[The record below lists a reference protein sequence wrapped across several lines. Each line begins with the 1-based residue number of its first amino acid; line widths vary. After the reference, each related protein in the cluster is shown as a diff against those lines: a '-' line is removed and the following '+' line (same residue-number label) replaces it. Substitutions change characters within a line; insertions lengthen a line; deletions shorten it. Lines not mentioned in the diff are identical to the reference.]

1 MYVEQLNFHHLL
13 YFWRVAKAGHL
24 TQAANELHVSQ
35 SALSNQIRQLED
47 RLGAALFERTGRRLV
62 LTDTGQLVLSYAE
75 DIFGLGQELLGR
87 LEGGSEGLVR
97 LRVGSVA
104 TLSRNYQENWIR
116 PLLADPAVTLT
127 LESGMLDD
135 LLRRLLQHQLD
146 VVLANEAVPADP
158 DRPLHCR
165 FLGRQDISLVGPAAA
180 WRGRALRL
188 PEDLGGLEL
197 AVPGPRHAL
206 RGQFDA
212 LCVAAGVAPRLRAE
226 VDDMAMLRLVAR
238 DSGWLTVLPEVVV
251 QDELRAGVLVTVGR
265 STRLRENFYAITTVH
280 RHRMERLEQLLAS
293 RPTPAR
299 ERPDRPISPELSK
312 ARRRAAGGARS
323 KPSRKSVPCR

>member
-1 MYVEQLNFHHLL
+1 MNIEQLNFHHLF

-24 TQAANELHVSQ
+24 TQVAKELHVSQ

-47 RLGAALFERTGRRLV
+47 RIGAALFERTGRRLV
-62 LTDTGQLVLSYAE
+62 VTATGQLAMSYAE
-75 DIFGLGQELLGR
+75 NIFGLGQEMLGR
-87 LEGGSEGLVR
+87 LQGRSEGMLR

-116 PLLADPAVTLT
+116 PLLADPTVMLS

-135 LLRRLLQHQLD
+135 LLGRLLAHQLD
-146 VVLANEAVPADP
+146 VVLANDAVAAHA

-165 FLGRQDISLVGPAAA
+165 FLGSQAISLVGPATE
-180 WRGRALRL
+180 WRGRTLRM

-212 LCVAAGVAPRLRAE
+212 LCTAAGVTPRLRAE

-251 QDELRAGVLVTVGR
+251 QDELGAGVLVTVGQ
-265 STRLRENFYAITTVH
+265 STLLQENFYAITTLH
-280 RHRMERLEQLLAS
+280 RHRMERLEQLLAQA
-293 RPTPAR
+293 PALADESLAR
-299 ERPDRPISPELSK
+299 HGAAGTNK
-312 ARRRAAGGARS
+312 ARRRTVDGAALKTS
-323 KPSRKSVPCR
+323 

>member
-1 MYVEQLNFHHLL
+1 MHVEQLNFHHLL

-24 TQAANELHVSQ
+24 TQVANELHVSQ

-47 RLGAALFERTGRRLV
+47 RLGEALFERTGRRLV
-62 LTDTGQLVLSYAE
+62 LTDTGLLVLSYAE
-75 DIFGLGQELLGR
+75 NIFGLGQELLGR
-87 LEGGSEGLVR
+87 LQGRSEGMVR

-116 PLLADPAVTLT
+116 PLLADPTVTLT
-127 LESGMLDD
+127 LESGMLED

-146 VVLANEAVPADP
+146 VVLANDAVPTDP

-165 FLGRQDISLVGPAAA
+165 FLGSQAISLVGAAQT
-180 WRGRALRL
+180 WRGHSLRM

-197 AVPGPRHAL
+197 ALPGRRHAL

-212 LCVAAGVAPRLRAE
+212 LCVAAGVAPRVRAE

-251 QDELRAGVLVTVGR
+251 QDELRAGVLVTVGQ
-265 STRLRENFYAITTVH
+265 STLLQENFYAITTLH
-280 RHRMERLEQLLAS
+280 RHRMERLEQLLAQG
-293 RPTPAR
+293 
-299 ERPDRPISPELSK
+299 PELAVAPLARTAVKGFSK
-312 ARRRAAGGARS
+312 ARQRRKTEGLA
-323 KPSRKSVPCR
+323 

>member
-1 MYVEQLNFHHLL
+1 MQIEQLNFHHLF
-13 YFWRVAKAGHL
+13 YFWRVAKTGHL

-35 SALSNQIRQLED
+35 SALSSQIRQLED
-47 RLGAALFERTGRRLV
+47 RLGEALFERSGRRLV
-62 LTDTGQLVLSYAE
+62 LTDTGQLTLSYAE
-75 DIFGLGQELLGR
+75 NIFGLGRELLGR
-87 LEGGSEGLVR
+87 LQGRGEGMVR

-116 PLLADPAVTLT
+116 PLLADPTVTLS

-135 LLRRLLQHQLD
+135 LLSRLLEHRLD
-146 VVLANEAVPADP
+146 VVLANDAVPASP

-165 FLGRQDISLVGPAAA
+165 FLGSQAISLVGPATA
-180 WRGRALRL
+180 WLGRTLRM

-197 AVPGPRHAL
+197 ALPGPCHAL

-212 LCVAAGVAPRLRAE
+212 LCVAAGVTPRLRAE

-265 STRLRENFYAITTVH
+265 SNRLQENFYAITTLH
-280 RHRMERLEQLLAS
+280 RHRMERLEQLLAHAPALADDA
-293 RPTPAR
+293 PTRCDSAR
-299 ERPDRPISPELSK
+299 TSPG
-312 ARRRAAGGARS
+312 RRRAAGGKTPKTSQLSDPAR
-323 KPSRKSVPCR
+323 

>member
-1 MYVEQLNFHHLL
+1 MHIEQLNFHHLF

-24 TQAANELHVSQ
+24 TQVAKELHVSQ

-47 RLGAALFERTGRRLV
+47 RLGEALFERTGRRLV
-62 LTDTGQLVLSYAE
+62 LTATGQLAMSYAE
-75 DIFGLGQELLGR
+75 NIFGLGQEMLGR
-87 LEGGSEGLVR
+87 LEGRSEGMVR

-116 PLLADPAVTLT
+116 PLLADPTVMLS

-135 LLRRLLQHQLD
+135 LLGRLLAHQLD
-146 VVLANEAVPADP
+146 VVLANDAVSANP

-165 FLGRQDISLVGPAAA
+165 FLGSQAISLVGPAAV
-180 WRGRALRL
+180 WRGRTLRM

-212 LCVAAGVAPRLRAE
+212 LCMAAGVTPRLRAE

-251 QDELRAGVLVTVGR
+251 QDELRADVLVTVGQ
-265 STRLRENFYAITTVH
+265 STLLQENFYAITTLH
-280 RHRMERLEQLLAS
+280 RHRIERLEQLLAQA
-293 RPTPAR
+293 PALADESLAR
-299 ERPDRPISPELSK
+299 HGVAGSSK
-312 ARRRAAGGARS
+312 ARQRTVNCPRPETSRS
-323 KPSRKSVPCR
+323 SVPWR

>member
-1 MYVEQLNFHHLL
+1 MHVEQLNFHHLL
-13 YFWRVAKAGHL
+13 YFWRVAKTGHL
-24 TQAANELHVSQ
+24 TQVANELHVSQ

-47 RLGAALFERTGRRLV
+47 RLGEALFERTGRRLV

-75 DIFGLGQELLGR
+75 NIFGLGQELLGR
-87 LEGGSEGLVR
+87 LQGRSEGMVR

-116 PLLADPAVTLT
+116 PLLADPTVTLT

-135 LLRRLLQHQLD
+135 LLRRLRQHQLD

-165 FLGRQDISLVGPAAA
+165 FLGSQAISLVGPAGT
-180 WRGRALRL
+180 WRGRTLRM

-197 AVPGPRHAL
+197 ALPGPRHAL

-212 LCVAAGVAPRLRAE
+212 LCVAAGVAPRVRAE

-251 QDELRAGVLVTVGR
+251 QDELLAGVLVTVGR
-265 STRLRENFYAITTVH
+265 STLLQENFYAITTLH
-280 RHRMERLEQLLAS
+280 RHRMERLEQLLAQGPALAAGRLA
-293 RPTPAR
+293 RPAV
-299 ERPDRPISPELSK
+299 DGLSK
-312 ARRRAAGGARS
+312 ARRR
-323 KPSRKSVPCR
+323 RKTEGLA

>member
-1 MYVEQLNFHHLL
+1 MLVEQLNFHHLL

-24 TQAANELHVSQ
+24 TQVANALHVSQ

-47 RLGAALFERTGRRLV
+47 RLGTALFTRTGRRLV
-62 LTDTGQLVLSYAE
+62 LTETGELVLSYAE
-75 DIFGLGQELLGR
+75 NIFGLGQELLGR
-87 LEGGSEGLVR
+87 LEGGAAGVVR

-116 PLLADPAVTLT
+116 PLLADPSVALT

-135 LLRRLLQHQLD
+135 LVRRLLQHQLD
-146 VVLANEAVPADP
+146 VVLANEPAPVDP

-165 FLGRQDISLVGPAAA
+165 FLGSQDIALVGQAAT
-180 WRGRALRL
+180 WRGRALRI
-188 PEDLGGLEL
+188 PADLDGLEL
-197 AVPGPRHAL
+197 AVPGPRHAS

-212 LCVAAGVAPRLRAE
+212 LCVAAGVSPRVRAE

-265 STRLRENFYAITTVH
+265 STQLQENFYAITTLH
-280 RHRMERLEQLLAS
+280 RHRMQLLEQLLARQPAARA
-293 RPTPAR
+293 RPRATRSTKAA
-299 ERPDRPISPELSK
+299 SK
-312 ARRRAAGGARS
+312 RAAARRQA
-323 KPSRKSVPCR
+323 

>member
-1 MYVEQLNFHHLL
+1 MHIEQLNFHHLF
-13 YFWRVAKAGHL
+13 YFWRVARTGHL
-24 TQAANELHVSQ
+24 TQVANELHVSQ

-47 RLGAALFERTGRRLV
+47 RLGEALFERTGRRLV
-62 LTDTGQLVLSYAE
+62 LTATGQLAMSYAE
-75 DIFGLGQELLGR
+75 NIFGLGQELLGR
-87 LEGGSEGLVR
+87 LQGRSQGLVR

-116 PLLADPAVTLT
+116 PLLADPTVMLT

-135 LLRRLLQHQLD
+135 LLGRLLQHQID
-146 VVLANEAVPADP
+146 VVLANDAVPADP

-165 FLGRQDISLVGPAAA
+165 FLGSQAISLVGPATA
-180 WRGRALRL
+180 WRRRTLRM

-212 LCVAAGVAPRLRAE
+212 LCMAAGVTPRLRAE

-265 STRLRENFYAITTVH
+265 STLLQENFYAITTLH
-280 RHRMERLEQLLAS
+280 RHRMERLEQLLAQAPTLGAG
-293 RPTPAR
+293 RPGRRGIADTG
-299 ERPDRPISPELSK
+299 K
-312 ARRRAAGGARS
+312 ARPRTGRAPKAS
-323 KPSRKSVPCR
+323 

>member
-1 MYVEQLNFHHLL
+1 MLVERLNFHHLH

-24 TQAANELHVSQ
+24 TQVANELHVSQ
-35 SALSNQIRQLED
+35 SALSSQIRQLED
-47 RLGAALFERTGRRLV
+47 HLGAALFERTGRRLV
-62 LTDTGQLVLSYAE
+62 LTQSGEMVLSYAE
-75 DIFGLGQELLGR
+75 NIFGLGQELLGR
-87 LEGGSEGLVR
+87 LKGSGEGSTR

-116 PLLADPAVTLT
+116 PLLADPGVTLT

-146 VVLANEAVPADP
+146 VVLANEAVPAHP

-165 FLGRQDISLVGPAAA
+165 FLGSQNISLVGPAAV
-180 WRGRALRL
+180 WRGRSLRM

-212 LCVAAGVAPRLRAE
+212 LCMTAGVAPRLRAE

-251 QDELRAGVLVTVGR
+251 QDELRTGVLVSVGR
-265 STRLRENFYAITTVH
+265 STKLQENFYAITTLH
-280 RHRMERLEQLLAS
+280 RHRMELLERLLAQQ
-293 RPTPAR
+293 PA
-299 ERPDRPISPELSK
+299 
-312 ARRRAAGGARS
+312 ARRRPRIASRADRS
-323 KPSRKSVPCR
+323 